1 MQVLLQ
7 QDVKGVGRR
16 GDIVNA
22 ADGYARN
29 FLIPKGFALLA
40 NDGVKAQAAT
50 MTKAREAR
58 DVKDKLD
65 SQAII
70 AKIGASPISVAAR
83 ASKDG
88 KLFGS
93 VNGTHVAKAIQ
104 DQFGVS
110 IDKHAIEIDHAK
122 TTGTYEVPVT
132 LPGHVAFS
140 LNVEI
145 VSA

>member
-1 MQVLLQ
+1 MQVLLK

-16 GDIVNA
+16 GDVVDT

-29 FLIPKGFALLA
+29 FLIPRGLGLVA
-40 NDGVKAQAAT
+40 NDGVKKQAAS

-58 DVKDKLD
+58 DAKDRLQ

-70 AKIGASPISVAAR
+70 SKVGASAITVAMR
-83 ASKDG
+83 TSKDG

-93 VNGTHVAKAIQ
+93 VNGSHVAKALK
-104 DQFGVS
+104 DQFDVS
-110 IDKHAIEIDHAK
+110 IDKHSIAIDHAK